1 MTTSDQGDQRDHG
14 RDVDGL
20 TPTQRRIRDRCGNVP
35 RHYRRSI
42 DAYRVAR
49 GMPPL
54 WGDIERRGGRQDAER
69 RS

>member
-1 MTTSDQGDQRDHG
+1 MTTSDQSDQRDHG
-14 RDVDGL
+14 RDADGL

-54 WGDIERRGGRQDAER
+54 WGDIERRTGRNHNER
-69 RS
+69 R